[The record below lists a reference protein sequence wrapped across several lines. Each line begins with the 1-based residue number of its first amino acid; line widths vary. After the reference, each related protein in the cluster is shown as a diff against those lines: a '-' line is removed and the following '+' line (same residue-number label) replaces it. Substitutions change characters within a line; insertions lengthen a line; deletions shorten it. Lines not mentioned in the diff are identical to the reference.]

1 MTNAAIFDALDQAIG
16 QMIARPGSMPAAGAD
31 LAELLQI
38 AADLRQL
45 PRTEFKARLGLELQ
59 WAAAGRTVSNGSRT
73 PAAREARLEFLPG
86 LLDRGFGIY
95 PVRRANFA
103 ASLALHAALVAG
115 FALGLLTIK
124 SIPRVDQP
132 RLVTAVDSIV
142 LPPGSLAPRGG
153 GGGGTHDLQ
162 SASQGQL
169 PRTARE
175 QLTPPTVI
183 EQHES
188 RLPREATIVAPD
200 LNVPAP
206 KQMGDTLSRLTT
218 LSDGTGSTAGVGSGD
233 HGGVGVGHGPGH
245 GPGSDGN
252 WGDGAYRTGNGV
264 IAPRALY
271 SPEPE
276 FSEEARKVKHQ
287 GTVVLRA
294 VIGTDGRP
302 HNIRVEQSLGMGLDE
317 KAMEA
322 VRTWRFE
329 PGTKDGHAVSV
340 QMNIVVNF
348 HLY

>member
-1 MTNAAIFDALDQAIG
+1 MTNAAVFDVLDQAIG
-16 QMIARPGSMPAAGAD
+16 QLIARPGARPAAGAD

-45 PRTEFKARLGLELQ
+45 PRTEFKARLGVELE

-73 PAAREARLEFLPG
+73 PAAKEARLEFLPG
-86 LLDRGFGIY
+86 LLGRGFGIY

-103 ASLALHAALVAG
+103 ASLALHAALVAC

-124 SIPRVDQP
+124 NIPRVDQP

-153 GGGGTHDLQ
+153 GGGGSNDPKA
-162 SASQGQL
+162 ASQGEL

-183 EQHES
+183 EPRKS
-188 RLPREATIVAPD
+188 RLPEEATIVAPD

-218 LSDGTGSTAGVGSGD
+218 LSDGTGSANGVGSGD
-233 HGGVGVGHGPGH
+233 HGGVGPGHGPGH

-252 WGDGAYRTGNGV
+252 WGDGSYRTGNGV

-287 GTVVLRA
+287 GTVVLWA

-317 KAMEA
+317 KALEA

-329 PGTKDGHAVSV
+329 PGTKDGRPVSV